1 MCFSGI
7 SFIFIDG
14 ISLNLLPFESP
25 TGKGEKSKV
34 EVKTG
39 EGIASIEK
47 KRVCA
52 CTISIHFKNLCADSY
67 EVKECRQSQR
77 EHSQDVS

>member
-1 MCFSGI
+1 MCFTGI

-25 TGKGEKSKV
+25 TGKGEKRSKV
-34 EVKTG
+34 GVKMG

-47 KRVCA
+47 
-52 CTISIHFKNLCADSY
+52 NLPSF
-67 EVKECRQSQR
+67 
-77 EHSQDVS
+77 